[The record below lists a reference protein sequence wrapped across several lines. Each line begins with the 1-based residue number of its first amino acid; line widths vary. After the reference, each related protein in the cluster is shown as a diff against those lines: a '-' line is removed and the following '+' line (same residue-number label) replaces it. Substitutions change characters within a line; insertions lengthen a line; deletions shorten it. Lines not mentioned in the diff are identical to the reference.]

1 MRNRV
6 HIIKSEYKVN
16 SEKGIVICILE
27 CSTGVDQTDVW
38 TTVRHNWWKRKLPL
52 VDFFGKFTVK
62 AIARCNKDDEFDEV
76 IGKRIA
82 ESRAKTKAYRT
93 AHKFWSICAKNIS
106 NMAES
111 CYSTASACSV
121 AFVKES
127 DHVKK
132 LIKINE
138 DNNYQ

>member
-6 HIIKSEYKVN
+6 HVVKSEYKVN

-27 CSTGVDQTDVW
+27 CETGVDRTDVW
-38 TTVRHNWWKRKLPL
+38 NTVSHNWWKRKLPL
-52 VDFFGKFTVK
+52 VNFYGKFTVK
-62 AIARCNKDDEFDEV
+62 AIARCNGVDKFDEV

-93 AHKFWSICAKNIS
+93 AHKFWSICAKNLG
-106 NMAES
+106 NMVKF
-111 CYSTASACSV
+111 CNSTASACSI
-121 AFVKES
+121 AFCKEE

-132 LIKINE
+132 LCK
-138 DNNYQ
+138 